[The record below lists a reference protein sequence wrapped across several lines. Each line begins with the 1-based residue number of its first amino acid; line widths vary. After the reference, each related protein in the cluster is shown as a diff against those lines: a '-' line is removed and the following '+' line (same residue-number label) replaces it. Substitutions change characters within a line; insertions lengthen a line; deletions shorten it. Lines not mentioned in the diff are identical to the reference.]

1 MPEMVFAFVLWIV
14 VLVGIGINVAC
25 KDQLG
30 RILALIA
37 FFLAVI
43 TSIGVFLVIKGVIK

>member
-25 KDQLG
+25 KDQFG
-30 RILALIA
+30 RILAMIA
-37 FFLAVI
+37 FFLGLVI
-43 TSIGVFLVIKGVIK
+43 TAGILFIL